1 MRDPPGT
8 GEMKRHLIGVALLAF
23 GITLP
28 PAPVAAECKLAQL
41 AELPVTMNGLRG
53 LVAAKINGKDARFI
67 ADSGAFWSVLTPA
80 AAEEFR
86 LPLRSAPFG
95 FTMLGI
101 GGVVEIRLTT
111 VDELTLANIPLR
123 RIDFIVGGSEPGA
136 GAAGLLGQNVLRV
149 GDVEYDY
156 ANGVIRLLRPTDC
169 RGRMLAYWAHSQPYS
184 VLEIESATQQNP
196 RTKGSAFINGTKI
209 SVQFDT
215 GAATSVVSLRAA
227 ERAGVRPGGPDV
239 VDGGV
244 TGGSGRGV
252 IRTWIG
258 PFASFKIGDEEIRHT
273 RLRIGEVL
281 VPGIDMLIGAD
292 FFLSHHIY
300 VANSQAK
307 LYFTYNGGPVFNL
320 ATAPQPPAAVAA
332 VPATDDSR
340 AEESQQP
347 ADAASFARRG
357 AAYAARRDYEHAVA
371 DLNRAC
377 ELAPTESAYFYA
389 RGSERWELQQR
400 DAALADFD
408 QALEL
413 RPDEVNVRVARAQAR
428 LATGD
433 HAGAIADL
441 DAADANAPKSADVRA
456 HIGHLYARLDRL
468 PQAIAQFDQWIGSH
482 ALDGHLFSQLN
493 ARCWARALLGR
504 ELDKALSD
512 CNAALKLNPTEPEIL
527 DSRGLVH
534 LRRGEFDQSIADY
547 DAALRLRPELP
558 WSLYGRGLAKL
569 HKGMAAD
576 GESDIA
582 AARAVKPQI
591 EEDARRYGIVP

>member
-1 MRDPPGT
+1 
-8 GEMKRHLIGVALLAF
+8 MKRRPLGVALLAS
-23 GITLP
+23 GIALP
-28 PAPVAAECKLAQL
+28 PAPVAAECRLAQL
-41 AELPVTMNGLRG
+41 AELPVTMSGLQG

-80 AAEEFR
+80 AAVEFK
-86 LPLRSAPFG
+86 LPLRFAPFG

-101 GGVVEIRLTT
+101 GGVVETRLTT
-111 VDELTLANIPLR
+111 VDELTLADIPLR
-123 RIDFIVGGSEPGA
+123 RVDFVVGGSEPGA
-136 GAAGLLGQNVLRV
+136 GAAGVLGQNVLRL

-169 RGRMLAYWAHSQPYS
+169 RNRMLAYWAHSQPYS
-184 VLEIESATQQNP
+184 MLEIESATQQNP
-196 RTKGSAFINGTKI
+196 RTTGSAFINGTKI

-244 TGGSGRGV
+244 TGGAGRGLV
-252 IRTWIG
+252 KTWIG

-292 FFLSHHIY
+292 FFLSHRVY
-300 VANSQAK
+300 VANSQHK

-320 ATAPQPPAAVAA
+320 AAAPQPPAAATALAPAA
-332 VPATDDSR
+332 DSR
-340 AEESQQP
+340 ADESQQP
-347 ADAASFARRG
+347 ADAAAFARRG
-357 AAYAARRDYEHAVA
+357 AAYAARRDYQHAIA
-371 DLNRAC
+371 DLTRAC
-377 ELAPTESAYFYA
+377 ELAPAESAYFYE
-389 RGSERWELQQR
+389 RGTARWELQQR
-400 DAALADFD
+400 EAALADFD
-408 QALEL
+408 QALAL
-413 RPDEVNVRVARAQAR
+413 SPDEVDVRVARAQAR

-433 HAGAIADL
+433 RAGAIADL
-441 DAADANAPKSADVRA
+441 DVVDANAPRSANVRA
-456 HIGHLYARLDRL
+456 RIGDLYARLGQL
-468 PQAIAQFDQWIGSH
+468 PQAIAQFDLWIGSH
-482 ALDGHLFSQLN
+482 PVDGHLYAQLS

-512 CNAALKLNPTEPEIL
+512 CNAALKLNPADHEIL

-547 DAALRLRPELP
+547 DVALRLHPELP
-558 WSLYGRGLAKL
+558 WSLYGRGLAKM
-569 HKGMAAD
+569 HKHLAAD
-576 GESDIA
+576 AQADIA
-582 AARAVKPQI
+582 AAQALKPQI
-591 EEDARRYGIVP
+591 EADARRYGIVP